1 MIQNSKRHLNQ
12 IIKKHKKG
20 KKMTPQQE
28 DDLFNCNRKDLNLLM
43 SYVNDVL
50 QERSLRFE
58 KRIESH
64 CDTFKS
70 LFGINEDELLFYIKK
85 IIKGP
90 WPKIEK
96 HLNDAHLQRYKL
108 FLVQSGFEEHII

>member
-1 MIQNSKRHLNQ
+1 MKNNL
-12 IIKKHKKG
+12 IKKIKEG
-20 KKMTPQQE
+20 KKITPLEE
-28 DDLFNCNRKDLNLLM
+28 DDLFNCDWKYLNLLM

-64 CDTFKS
+64 SDIFKN
-70 LFGINEDELLFYIKK
+70 LFGVNEDELLFYIKK

-96 HLNDAHLQRYKL
+96 HLTEVHLQRYKL
-108 FLVQSGFEEHII
+108 FLVESGFEEYII

>member
-1 MIQNSKRHLNQ
+1 
-12 IIKKHKKG
+12 
-20 KKMTPQQE
+20 MTPKQE
-28 DDLFNCNRKDLNLLM
+28 DDLFNCNWKDLNLLM

-50 QERSLRFE
+50 QERSTRFE
-58 KRIESH
+58 NRIESH
-64 CDTFKS
+64 CDAFKS

-96 HLNDAHLQRYKL
+96 YLTEAHSQRYKL
-108 FLVQSGFEEHII
+108 FLVESGFEEYII